1 MLTFCPNCSNM
12 LQISRGMSGGLRF
25 ECKTCPYEFPIVG
38 DMEMFDRK
46 EMERKQID
54 DVLGGKGAW
63 DNVDQTA
70 ARCPTN
76 SCEGYKAY
84 FYQLQIRSADEPM
97 TTFYKC
103 TTCGHQ
109 WREN

>member
-1 MLTFCPNCSNM
+1 M
-12 LQISRGMSGGLRF
+12 LQIAQGAEGNKF
-25 ECKTCPYEFPIVG
+25 ECKTCPYQFPIVG
-38 DMEMFDRK
+38 DMKVYDRK
-46 EMERKQID
+46 YMERKQVD
-54 DVLGGKGAW
+54 DMLGGEGAW

-70 ARCPTN
+70 ILCPTTN
-76 SCEGYKAY
+76 CGGQKAY

>member
-1 MLTFCPNCSNM
+1 M
-12 LQISRGMSGGLRF
+12 
-25 ECKTCPYEFPIVG
+25 KV
-38 DMEMFDRK
+38 FDRK
-46 EMERKQID
+46 MMPAKEID
-54 DVLGGKGAW
+54 DVMGGEGAW
-63 DNVDQTA
+63 DNVDQTKIL
-70 ARCPTN
+70 CPTGN
-76 SCEGYKAY
+76 CPGEKAY